1 MNKTALDA
9 FGKILMERVRDWSI
23 QDCDKI
29 ISGQAKGVT
38 AERLHQVLATFDAAH
53 RQVLYRITPE
63 IVDIT
68 LHYLLWMFEQEEQ
81 IDITVCT
88 EVGIVPS
95 LREISD
101 GLAGELYDWIPRFS
115 KQRYELE

>member
-1 MNKTALDA
+1 MDKTALDA
-9 FGKILMERVRDWSI
+9 FGAILMKRVRDWSI
-23 QDCDKI
+23 QECDMI
-29 ISGQAKGVT
+29 ISGQAKDVT
-38 AERLHQVLATFDAAH
+38 AERLHKILATFDEAH
-53 RQVLYRITPE
+53 RQALYHLTPE

-68 LHYLLWMFEQEEQ
+68 LHYLLWMFEQEEW
-81 IDITVCT
+81 IDIAVRT
-88 EVGIVPS
+88 EAGIVPN